1 MRLRSIRL
9 QNYRGFSGRE
19 EVALAPLTIL
29 IGRNNSGKST
39 IARLPLLLS
48 RAFATKAT
56 APIDLAGDAPSL
68 GGSFLDLVHNRFP
81 HGSIRLGATLQ
92 NEADSFEISAAVQHF
107 AEYMLQIVTEFEFR
121 GSEGPVLRLKWA
133 GGEPMAS
140 PLKYELVVRD
150 GEPIVVPVH
159 FTGLLPN
166 LRDLTEHMGGVL
178 YSILWQLFDSI
189 RESFDGIGYLGP
201 FRSEPRRLY
210 SFPGGLPEHVGLSG
224 IAAPALLGAD
234 HLRRGGVILA
244 AVSDWYAK
252 HLGGWGLG
260 ITRQG
265 DAFSLVLTRA
275 TDPSLSINL
284 ADAGT
289 GLSQVLPLVV
299 QRRFEALTN
308 KRTQLEIVEQ
318 PELHLHPA
326 AHAGLADLYADA
338 VSSETNFIVE
348 THSETFLL
356 RLRRRVAEGKL
367 DPKNVRIYWV
377 DESAEPPSRRIIQI
391 SINRDGGVSEW
402 PQGVFSEDF
411 EEVRAIRA
419 AQERQ

>member
-1 MRLRSIRL
+1 MRLRSIRF
-9 QNYRGFSGRE
+9 QNYRGFAGRE

-48 RAFATKAT
+48 RAFAAKAT
-56 APIDLAGDAPSL
+56 APLDLAGDAPSL
-68 GGSFLDLVHNRFP
+68 GGSFLDLIHNRFP
-81 HGSIRLGATLQ
+81 HGSIRLGATLE
-92 NEADSFEISAAVQHF
+92 NEADSFAINATVQHF
-107 AEYMLQIVTEFEFR
+107 SEYMLQIVTEFEFR
-121 GSEGPVLRLKWA
+121 GLEGPVLSLKWA
-133 GGEPMAS
+133 GGDPLAS
-140 PLKYELVVRD
+140 PLNYEMTVRD
-150 GEPIVVPVH
+150 EDRVVAPVH
-159 FTGLLPN
+159 FAGLLPR
-166 LRDLTEHMGGVL
+166 LDSFADHLGGVL
-178 YSILWQLFDSI
+178 YSILSQLFDGV
-189 RESFDGIGYLGP
+189 RDSFDGIGYLGP
-201 FRSEPRRLY
+201 FRSEPRRVY

-244 AVSDWYAK
+244 AVSNWYAE

-265 DAFSLVLTRA
+265 DAFSLVLTSPK
-275 TDPSLSINL
+275 DPNLSINL

-318 PELHLHPA
+318 PELHLHPG
-326 AHAGLADLYADA
+326 AHAGLADLYAEA
-338 VSSETNFIVE
+338 VSDATNFIVE

-356 RLRRRVAEGKL
+356 RIRRRVAEGKL
-367 DPKNVRIYWV
+367 DPNSVRIYWI
-377 DESAEPPSRRIIQI
+377 DEAAEPPGRQIIQI
-391 SINRDGGVSEW
+391 AIARDGGVSDW

-419 AQERQ
+419 AQERR